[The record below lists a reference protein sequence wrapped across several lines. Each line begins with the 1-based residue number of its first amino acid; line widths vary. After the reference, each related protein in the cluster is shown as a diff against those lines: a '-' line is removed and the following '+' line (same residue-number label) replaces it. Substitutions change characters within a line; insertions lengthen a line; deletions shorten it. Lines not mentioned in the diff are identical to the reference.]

1 MARKGRAVLWRN
13 VLTRFSWIALATVMG
28 VALILTPAFVLA
40 GSTAMPSAQVEG
52 PNLLQ
57 DGDFEGGG
65 PAWPQQDGIGEVQ
78 AAPGWRA
85 YYLDVPPSYIVV
97 PDFCYDPLTG
107 KRMDNGCFW
116 ARPEFRDVTL
126 KYQPN
131 RIHGGQRAQKYF
143 TYGRMHEAGLMQR
156 VTGVVSGTLY
166 HFSIYMQAW
175 MCVDYIEACKGGY
188 VSDKPTQM
196 HLKVGIDP
204 TGGTN
209 PFGPDIVWSSEVES
223 FDRWTQY
230 SVEAMARSDVLTVY
244 THSRPEWKD
253 MPRQNNDVY
262 LDDASLTAVGPP
274 APSPTATTGTAAP
287 TASAQTQALAAPAP
301 EQQTFAVR
309 PQGNQRSDGTVIH
322 VVQKDDTLFGI
333 ALAYGVT
340 VDEIVRLNHLQ
351 AGDFLQIGQELIVKG
366 SAAPVPTSNS
376 TTTLQSTTVAPQP
389 TLVAGKPAAVAAASG
404 KAGLCVQA
412 FNDRNGNGVYD
423 GNEELVANVRF
434 TVLSSADQVAAYTTN
449 GVEEP
454 HCLTDLPSGAYMVRI
469 EAPKN
474 YAATTDEQMGVAL
487 ASGQTANVS
496 FGVQPPGGKGAS
508 QMANESGNLLTR
520 YGGTIGGICGLGAL
534 LIVSIGGFAL
544 VSRRK

>member
-1 MARKGRAVLWRN
+1 M
-13 VLTRFSWIALATVMG
+13 TRSSWIALATVMG
-28 VALILTPAFVLA
+28 VALILTPAFALA
-40 GSTAMPSAQVEG
+40 GPAAMPPAQAEG

-57 DGDFEGGG
+57 AADFEGGG
-65 PAWPQQDGIGEVQ
+65 TAWPQQDGIGEVQ
-78 AAPGWRA
+78 VAPGWRA
-85 YYLDVPPSYIVV
+85 YYLDVPPSYITV

-126 KYQPN
+126 KFQPN

-175 MCVDYIEACKGGY
+175 MCMDYIEACKGGY

-204 TGGTN
+204 AGGTN
-209 PFGPDIVWSSEVES
+209 PFGSDIVWSPEVES

-230 SVEAMARSDVLTVY
+230 SVEAVARSDALTVF
-244 THSRPEWKD
+244 TRSRPEWKD
-253 MPRQNNDVY
+253 MARQNNDVY

-274 APSPTATTGTAAP
+274 PPSPTATTGTEAPAAP
-287 TASAQTQALAAPAP
+287 AQALAPAP

-340 VDEIVRLNHLQ
+340 VDDIVQLNHLQ

-376 TTTLQSTTVAPQP
+376 MTTPQSAAVAPQP
-389 TLVAGKPAAVAAASG
+389 TSAASQAAVVAPG
-404 KAGLCVQA
+404 KAGLCIQA
-412 FNDRNGNGVYD
+412 FNDRNGNGIYD
-423 GNEELVANVRF
+423 ENEELVANVQF
-434 TVLSSADQVAAYTTN
+434 TVMSGTDQAAAYTTN
-449 GVEEP
+449 GVDEP
-454 HCLTDLPSGAYMVRI
+454 HCLTSLSSGVYLVRI

-474 YAATTDEQMGVAL
+474 YVATTDEDMGVAL
-487 ASGQTANVS
+487 APGQTANVS
-496 FGVQPPGGKGAS
+496 FGVQPPGGKGAA
-508 QMANESGNLLTR
+508 QAANESGNLLNR
-520 YGGTIGGICGLGAL
+520 YGGTIGGICGLGVL
-534 LIVSIGGFAL
+534 LIVSIGGFAFL
-544 VSRRK
+544 SRRK